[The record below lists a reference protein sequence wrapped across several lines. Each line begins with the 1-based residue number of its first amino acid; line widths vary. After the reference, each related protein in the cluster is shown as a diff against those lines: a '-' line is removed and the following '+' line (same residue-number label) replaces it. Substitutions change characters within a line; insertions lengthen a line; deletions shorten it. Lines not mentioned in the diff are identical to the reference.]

1 MWTKLYSSIQQYS
14 HICFTYKNTVYNHF
28 VIFVD
33 DNLKRLPIGQ
43 TKRQYGRGTKI
54 ESSTKTMAR
63 RIITQEADLKM
74 KAMKSS

>member
-14 HICFTYKNTVYNHF
+14 HIGFTYKNTVYDHF

-43 TKRQYGRGTKI
+43 TKRQ
-54 ESSTKTMAR
+54 
-63 RIITQEADLKM
+63 
-74 KAMKSS
+74 